1 MSNGERDKLGEKLHD
16 VEAARENEW
25 ARKRDQELLEKLR
38 EAAHD
43 NEAARRRDQASLEK
57 LHNQPASV
65 AICPECQEELV
76 ANTDA
81 SVGGWSAR
89 NNTEPG
95 SGGVPSSRSWIS
107 SPTRRSSS
115 DVSFEAAYRRRA
127 LAPRS
132 SFDQPSAYHRPWC
145 RLSRARD
152 TIRPRPIVDLQANL
166 I

>member
-43 NEAARRRDQASLEK
+43 NEAARRRDQASIEK
-57 LHNQPASV
+57 LHNQPASI

-81 SVGGWSAR
+81 SVGGMVCPQKHGAWFGWG
-89 NNTEPG
+89 T
-95 SGGVPSSRSWIS
+95 VIKIM
-107 SPTRRSSS
+107 
-115 DVSFEAAYRRRA
+115 
-127 LAPRS
+127 
-132 SFDQPSAYHRPWC
+132 DQFAH
-145 RLSRARD
+145 
-152 TIRPRPIVDLQANL
+152 TKK
-166 I
+166 